1 MGGDSIAVLP
11 PGLPNIEGTEAII
24 VGSQAKGAFSSTNTG
39 PFHLEAAMSYGTS
52 ILNFNASLSNPI
64 YGNSNT
70 VTPASFM
77 LLPQI
82 KF

>member
-11 PGLPNIEGTEAII
+11 PGLPNIEGTGAII
-24 VGSQAKGAFSSTNTG
+24 IGSSVDGAFYITSG
-39 PFHLEAAMSYGTS
+39 PFTLSGENWYGTGT
-52 ILNFNASLSNPI
+52 LNFNASLSNPI